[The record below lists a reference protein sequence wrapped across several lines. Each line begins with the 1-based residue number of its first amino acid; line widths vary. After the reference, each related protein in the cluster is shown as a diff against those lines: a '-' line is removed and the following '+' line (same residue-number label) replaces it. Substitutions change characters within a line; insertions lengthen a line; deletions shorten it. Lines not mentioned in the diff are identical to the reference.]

1 MPPPRA
7 SSAGVWGLFRL
18 RADAGIRFVVPDM
31 ATRYRGPPKMTMD
44 LFIHLTA
51 TAIDG
56 ASWMLAFGHSI
67 GTLPGR

>member
-1 MPPPRA
+1 
-7 SSAGVWGLFRL
+7 
-18 RADAGIRFVVPDM
+18 
-31 ATRYRGPPKMTMD
+31 MTMD